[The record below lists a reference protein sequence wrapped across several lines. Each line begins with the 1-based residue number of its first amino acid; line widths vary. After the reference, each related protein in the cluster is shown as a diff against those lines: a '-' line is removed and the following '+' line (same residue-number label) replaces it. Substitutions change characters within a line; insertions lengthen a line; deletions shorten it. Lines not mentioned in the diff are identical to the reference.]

1 MTPPIFDE
9 TLLDLRAY
17 HERGGVKRVADT
29 NVVWKPATTVH
40 ISNSTMYIPDGG
52 DVFVEQDMARY
63 WLWWDTWVGPFT
75 TEDAACA
82 ALMLLL

>member
-17 HERGGVKRVADT
+17 HENGGVKRIADT
-29 NVVWKPATTVH
+29 NVVWKPATTVPS
-40 ISNSTMYIPDGG
+40 SNSTMYTVDDG
-52 DVFVEQDMARY
+52 DVYVEQDMVHY
-63 WLWWDTWVGPFT
+63 WLWWDMWVGPFP

-82 ALMLLL
+82 ALSLLL